1 MPTNQQINNI
11 NIDKYDQFNCT
22 HRKRYNII
30 NYPFQEKLYKNE
42 EFNSLE
48 IIYLLNHKGKIIK

>member
-1 MPTNQQINNI
+1 MINLI
-11 NIDKYDQFNCT
+11 VLIGKD
-22 HRKRYNII
+22 II